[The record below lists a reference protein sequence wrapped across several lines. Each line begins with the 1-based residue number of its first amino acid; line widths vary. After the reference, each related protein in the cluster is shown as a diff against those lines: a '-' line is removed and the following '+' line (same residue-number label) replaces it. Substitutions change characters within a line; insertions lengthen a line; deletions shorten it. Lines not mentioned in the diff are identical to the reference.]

1 MSEQT
6 RYRVTG
12 AIFLVALA
20 AILAPMLFDGDG
32 LPKVDVKRLDAAS
45 PRQPVQ
51 APTGAFQQ
59 PAFDELEQK
68 ATALRDGLDA
78 QGFSETDGSSF
89 GEVALIEPEPE
100 EAVPAPSGLPS
111 ATKSVQNDALSDT
124 QLASSNPSAAATP
137 DSELARVWAVQVAS
151 FARGD
156 NAQALRDELRGQ
168 GYEGFL
174 SSAKRDGEVWTRVL
188 VGPFLDKSEA
198 QRVSGAIAA
207 KFPVSPELRM
217 VAQ

>member
-51 APTGAFQQ
+51 APAGAFEQ

-68 ATALRDGLDA
+68 ASALRDGLDT
-78 QGFSETDGSSF
+78 QGFSEVDGSSF

-100 EAVPAPSGLPS
+100 EAVLEPSGLPS
-111 ATKSVQNDALSDT
+111 ATKNGQSDT
-124 QLASSNPSAAATP
+124 QIASGSQKGSAAP
-137 DSELARVWAVQVAS
+137 DSKLSRVWAVQVAS
-151 FARGD
+151 FARDD

-174 SSAKRDGEVWTRVL
+174 SSAKRNGKVWTRVL
-188 VGPFLDKSEA
+188 VGPFLDKAEA

>member
-32 LPKVDVKRLDAAS
+32 LPQVDVKRLDAAS

-51 APTGAFQQ
+51 APAGAFEQ
-59 PAFDELEQK
+59 PAFDELEEK

-100 EAVPAPSGLPS
+100 ETAPAPSGLPN
-111 ATKSVQNDALSDT
+111 AANSVLNDSSTNSQN
-124 QLASSNPSAAATP
+124 ASSKQSRVAAP
-137 DSELARVWAVQVAS
+137 DSELAKVWAVQVAS

-156 NAQALRDELRGQ
+156 NAKALRDELRGQ